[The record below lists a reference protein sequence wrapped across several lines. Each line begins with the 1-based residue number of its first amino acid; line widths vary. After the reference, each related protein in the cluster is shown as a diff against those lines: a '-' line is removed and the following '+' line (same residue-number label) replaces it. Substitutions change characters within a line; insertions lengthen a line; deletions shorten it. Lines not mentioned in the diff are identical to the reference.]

1 MCDVL
6 NVLDKL
12 TNAVSFQ
19 FKQDGTKPNV
29 TISKL
34 KNGYYGSVV
43 RYSGKDKKVV
53 CKAES
58 PTLAELIPNLAKA
71 FLIVAAQSPRDPLQ
85 ELFASVKENE
95 ASDDSNDVVG
105 KVNVPTGFIKYGN
118 GELPINGRVIIKPV
132 GGSL

>member
-34 KNGYYGSVV
+34 KNSYYGSVV

-95 ASDDSNDVVG
+95 ASNDVVG

-118 GELPINGRVIIKPV
+118 DELPINGRVIINPV
-132 GGSL
+132 GGLL